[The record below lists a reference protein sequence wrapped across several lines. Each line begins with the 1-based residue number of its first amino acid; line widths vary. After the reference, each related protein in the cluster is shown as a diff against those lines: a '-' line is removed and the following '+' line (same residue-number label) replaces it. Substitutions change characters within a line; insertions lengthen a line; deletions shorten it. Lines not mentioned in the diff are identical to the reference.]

1 MTNRNILNEADHL
14 LVKHGVSELPL
25 TMRKAEIIAQFSGWL
40 LLTYDEGKELIEACG
55 AEETAERYPAFTLI
69 HRKQNVILFRASLS
83 YEHKLFC
90 ILHEFGHIVL
100 KHTAEKNV
108 LGVTPSPE
116 ETARQEREAD
126 DFAAEMLA
134 PSCVMY
140 ALGIRSAHQLER
152 FGLTA
157 EQALRHCDNIREP
170 ETEIEKALCERLP
183 AVNYRKRTK
192 RVNIVAVSIILS
204 AFAALGMLM
213 IYAFAGKGNT
223 SSASS
228 ATNESPTVTIEAP
241 AVTTTSGAETST
253 PSSSAVV
260 VTSPQ
265 TTTTSKPEDEP
276 QSETVYI
283 TKSGKRY
290 HKADCR
296 HIIGRDVIEKTIAEA
311 EEDGYTPCKD
321 CF

>member
-1 MTNRNILNEADHL
+1 MTNRNILNEADRL
-14 LVKHGVSELPL
+14 LVKHGVSELPI

-55 AEETAERYPAFTLI
+55 AEGTAEQYPAFTLV
-69 HRKQNVILFRASLS
+69 HNKQNVILYRANLS

-140 ALGIRSAHQLER
+140 ALGIKNAHQLER

-157 EQALRHCDNIREP
+157 EQAMRHCDNIREP
-170 ETEIEKALCERLP
+170 ETEIEKGAMRTAPRRELPQTYKEVHQHSCCQYRGVGDCRNRHANDIRLC
-183 AVNYRKRTK
+183 RKREPRQRK
-192 RVNIVAVSIILS
+192 QHDERIAGVHYLSSRRNIS
-204 AFAALGMLM
+204 A
-213 IYAFAGKGNT
+213 
-223 SSASS
+223 
-228 ATNESPTVTIEAP
+228 E
-241 AVTTTSGAETST
+241 
-253 PSSSAVV
+253 
-260 VTSPQ
+260 
-265 TTTTSKPEDEP
+265 
-276 QSETVYI
+276 
-283 TKSGKRY
+283 
-290 HKADCR
+290 
-296 HIIGRDVIEKTIAEA
+296 
-311 EEDGYTPCKD
+311 
-321 CF
+321 

>member
-1 MTNRNILNEADHL
+1 MVNRNILNEADRL
-14 LVKHGVSELPL
+14 LLKHGISELPL

-40 LLTYDEGKELIEACG
+40 LLTYDEGKEVIEACG
-55 AEETAERYPAFTLI
+55 AEDVVAQYPAFTLI
-69 HRKQNVILFRASLS
+69 HNKQHVILYKASLS

-100 KHTAEKNV
+100 KHTAEKDV
-108 LGVTPSPE
+108 LGMALKPE

-134 PSCVMY
+134 PSCVMS
-140 ALGIRSAHQLER
+140 ALGIKSAHQLER

-157 EQALRHCDNIREP
+157 EQALRHRDNIRAP
-170 ETEIEKALCERLP
+170 ETEVEKALCERLP
-183 AVNYRKRTK
+183 AVKYRKRTV
-192 RVNIVAVSIILS
+192 RYGHITAASAFVAAVATIGILISVLAGTRHTDDVDSVTSETVSAAVSVP
-204 AFAALGMLM
+204 A
-213 IYAFAGKGNT
+213 
-223 SSASS
+223 
-228 ATNESPTVTIEAP
+228 ETVAEN
-241 AVTTTSGAETST
+241 AETSI
-253 PSSSAVV
+253 A
-260 VTSPQ
+260 
-265 TTTTSKPEDEP
+265 DEP
-276 QSETVYI
+276 QGEVVYI

-296 HIIGRDVIEKTIAEA
+296 HIAGRETIEKTISEA

>member
-1 MTNRNILNEADHL
+1 MTNRNILNEADRL
-14 LVKHGVSELPL
+14 LVKHGVSELPI

-55 AEETAERYPAFTLI
+55 AEGTAEQYPAFTLV
-69 HRKQNVILFRASLS
+69 HNKQNVILYRANLS

-140 ALGIRSAHQLER
+140 ALGIKNAHQLER

-157 EQALRHCDNIREP
+157 EQAMRHCDNIREP

-192 RVNIVAVSIILS
+192 RCINIAAVSIVVS
-204 AFAALGMLM
+204 AIAAIGMLM
-213 IYAFAGKGNT
+213 IYAFAGKGNPDNVSSTT
-223 SSASS
+223 S
-228 ATNESPTVTIEAP
+228 ESPAFTIEAP
-241 AVTTTSGAETST
+241 AETSA
-253 PSSSAVV
+253 PSSSTSAVA
-260 VTSPQ
+260 SPQ
-265 TTTTSKPEDEP
+265 ATTTSKPEDEP

-290 HKADCR
+290 HKSGCR
-296 HIIGRDVIEKTIAEA
+296 HIVGRDVIEKTIAEA

>member
-1 MTNRNILNEADHL
+1 MTNRNILNEADRL

-40 LLTYDEGKELIEACG
+40 LLTYDEGKEIIEACD
-55 AEETAERYPAFTLI
+55 AEETTGRYPAFTLI
-69 HRKQNVILFRASLS
+69 HNKQNVILFRANLS

-140 ALGIRSAHQLER
+140 ALGIKSAHQLER

-157 EQALRHCDNIREP
+157 EQALRHYDNIREP

-183 AVNYRKRTK
+183 AVKYRKRTT
-192 RVNIVAVSIILS
+192 RYGHIAAVGASAA
-204 AFAALGMLM
+204 AFATIGILISVL
-213 IYAFAGKGNT
+213 AGVGNNGGADSITT
-223 SSASS
+223 S
-228 ATNESPTVTIEAP
+228 EAP
-241 AVTTTSGAETST
+241 AITVEATDDNRVDASAPSIPAVT
-253 PSSSAVV
+253 VH
-260 VTSPQ
+260 PQ
-265 TTTTSKPEDEP
+265 TTTTSAPEDEP
-276 QSETVYI
+276 EGETVYI

-296 HIIGRDVIEKTIAEA
+296 HIAGRDVKEITIAEA

>member
-14 LVKHGVSELPL
+14 LVKHGVSELPI
-25 TMRKAEIIAQFSGWL
+25 TMRKAKIIAQFSGWL

-55 AEETAERYPAFTLI
+55 AEGTAEQYPAFTLV
-69 HRKQNVILFRASLS
+69 HNKQNVILYRANLS

-140 ALGIRSAHQLER
+140 ALGIKNAHQLER

-157 EQALRHCDNIREP
+157 EQAMRHCDNIREP

-192 RVNIVAVSIILS
+192 RCINIAAVSIVVS
-204 AFAALGMLM
+204 AIAAIGMLM
-213 IYAFAGKGNT
+213 IYAFAGKEIANSST
-223 SSASS
+223 SESSA
-228 ATNESPTVTIEAP
+228 VTIEVP
-241 AVTTTSGAETST
+241 ADTTGGTETSA
-253 PSSSAVV
+253 PSSSAIA
-260 VTSPQ
+260 TLPQ
-265 TTTTSKPEDEP
+265 ETATSKQEDEP
-276 QSETVYI
+276 QGETVYI

-296 HIIGRDVIEKTIAEA
+296 HIAGRDVIEKTITEA

>member
-40 LLTYDEGKELIEACG
+40 LLTYDEGKGIIDACG
-55 AEETAERYPAFTLI
+55 AEETAERYPAFTLV
-69 HRKQNVILFRASLS
+69 HNKQNVILYRANLS

-108 LGVTPSPE
+108 LGVTPTPE
-116 ETARQEREAD
+116 ETARLEREAD

-140 ALGIRSAHQLER
+140 SLGIRSAHQLER

-157 EQALRHCDNIREP
+157 EQALRHCDNLREP
-170 ETEIEKALCERLP
+170 EAEIEKALCERLP

-192 RVNIVAVSIILS
+192 RVNISRCLRYGVGVCSYRHADDIRLCRKREHKQREQCYERITD
-204 AFAALGMLM
+204 GHHR
-213 IYAFAGKGNT
+213 
-223 SSASS
+223 SSRS
-228 ATNESPTVTIEAP
+228 NYYERCRNIN
-241 AVTTTSGAETST
+241 AE
-253 PSSSAVV
+253 
-260 VTSPQ
+260 Q
-265 TTTTSKPEDEP
+265 F
-276 QSETVYI
+276 
-283 TKSGKRY
+283 GG
-290 HKADCR
+290 C
-296 HIIGRDVIEKTIAEA
+296 RDVPP
-311 EEDGYTPCKD
+311 GYNYQQARR
-321 CF
+321 

>member
-14 LVKHGVSELPL
+14 LVKHGVSELPI

-40 LLTYDEGKELIEACG
+40 LLTYDEGKEIIEACD
-55 AEETAERYPAFTLI
+55 AEEATGRYPAFTLI
-69 HRKQNVILFRASLS
+69 HNKQNVILFRANLS

-140 ALGIRSAHQLER
+140 ALGIKNAHQLER

-157 EQALRHCDNIREP
+157 EQAMRHCDNIREP

-183 AVNYRKRTK
+183 AVKYRKRAK
-192 RVNIVAVSIILS
+192 RRVNIAAVSIVVS
-204 AFAALGMLM
+204 AIAAMGMLM
-213 IYAFAGKGNT
+213 IYAFAGKEIANNST
-223 SSASS
+223 SESSAITVEVST
-228 ATNESPTVTIEAP
+228 ATTGGT
-241 AVTTTSGAETST
+241 ETSAS
-253 PSSSAVV
+253 SSSAVA
-260 VTSPQ
+260 TQPPE
-265 TTTTSKPEDEP
+265 TTTSKREDEP

-296 HIIGRDVIEKTIAEA
+296 HIAGRDVIEKTITEA

-321 CF
+321 CFH

>member
-100 KHTAEKNV
+100 KHTAENNV
-108 LGVTPSPE
+108 LGITPSPE
-116 ETARQEREAD
+116 ETARQECEAD

-140 ALGIRSAHQLER
+140 ALGIKSAHQLER

-157 EQALRHCDNIREP
+157 
-170 ETEIEKALCERLP
+170 
-183 AVNYRKRTK
+183 
-192 RVNIVAVSIILS
+192 
-204 AFAALGMLM
+204 
-213 IYAFAGKGNT
+213 
-223 SSASS
+223 
-228 ATNESPTVTIEAP
+228 
-241 AVTTTSGAETST
+241 
-253 PSSSAVV
+253 
-260 VTSPQ
+260 
-265 TTTTSKPEDEP
+265 
-276 QSETVYI
+276 
-283 TKSGKRY
+283 
-290 HKADCR
+290 
-296 HIIGRDVIEKTIAEA
+296 
-311 EEDGYTPCKD
+311 
-321 CF
+321 